1 VDDDDDD
8 VNGACY
14 SKRVGK
20 LAKLPCHD
28 AFFFKELVPM
38 ELNLEVKYILLLLLY

>member
-1 VDDDDDD
+1 MMMMMLMEL
-8 VNGACY
+8 AIQ
-14 SKRVGK
+14 KELAK

-28 AFFFKELVPM
+28 AFFFKELIPL

>member
-1 VDDDDDD
+1 MMILMEL
-8 VNGACY
+8 AIQKEL
-14 SKRVGK
+14 SK

-28 AFFFKELVPM
+28 AFFFKELIPL